1 MAKNNKRLNKNTK
14 IILKTLLGIGVL
26 SVIVISPMI
35 LPAFGILIR
44 ESKKEQKS
52 KLKPESFLNT
62 FYQLKK
68 RGLIK
73 FEKRNNQIYIFLT
86 EEGKKK
92 AEKYR
97 VDDLQIKRPDEWDKK
112 WRIVIFDIG
121 SCKKIVREA
130 LRGKLKELDFYQLQK
145 SVWLHPFDC
154 FKEIE
159 FLKNFFDLNDK
170 ELRVI
175 ISTDIGGDREIREK
189 YRI

>member
-73 FEKRNNQIYIFLT
+73 FEKRNNQIYIF
-86 EEGKKK
+86 
-92 AEKYR
+92 
-97 VDDLQIKRPDEWDKK
+97 
-112 WRIVIFDIG
+112 
-121 SCKKIVREA
+121 
-130 LRGKLKELDFYQLQK
+130 
-145 SVWLHPFDC
+145 
-154 FKEIE
+154 
-159 FLKNFFDLNDK
+159 N
-170 ELRVI
+170 
-175 ISTDIGGDREIREK
+175 
-189 YRI
+189 